1 MNTPADSIP
10 VVTIDG
16 PSGSGKGTISQRVAA
31 EFGWHF
37 LDSGALYRLLAC
49 AAVRDG
55 VGLDDA
61 AALAELSGRIQGEF
75 DIGPDGEEIVR
86 LDGVDVTRGL
96 RTEAT
101 GNAASRLAAL
111 PEVRTAL
118 LEWQRRFR
126 RLPGLV
132 ADGRDMGTVV
142 FPGAGLKIFLTA
154 RPEVRA
160 ERRHKQL
167 KDKGI
172 DIPLAKV
179 VEEVR
184 ARDRRDSSRE
194 VAPLLPAQDALV
206 IDNSDQAVDVT
217 VAEIIRKIR
226 ATF

>member
-1 MNTPADSIP
+1 MKMPADNIP

-49 AAVRDG
+49 AAGRDG

-61 AALAELSGRIQGEF
+61 AALAELSGRIHGEF
-75 DIGPDGEEIVR
+75 GIGADGGEVVR
-86 LDGVDVTRGL
+86 LDGVDVTREL

-126 RLPGLV
+126 RQPGLV

-142 FPGAGLKIFLTA
+142 FPEAGLKIFLTA

-172 DIPLAKV
+172 NIPLEEI

>member
-1 MNTPADSIP
+1 MSTPADSIP

-49 AAVRDG
+49 AAARDG
-55 VGLDDA
+55 VALDDA
-61 AALAELSGRIQGEF
+61 AALSELSGGIHGEF
-75 DIGPDGEEIVR
+75 GIGPDGEEIVR
-86 LDGVDVTRGL
+86 LDGEDVTREL

-142 FPGAGLKIFLTA
+142 FPEAGLKIFLTA

-172 DIPLAKV
+172 DIPLIEV